1 MENLT
6 GRISS
11 DLSLWGLFIS
21 SFLSATLLPGGS
33 EAVLF
38 GVLKAYPETL
48 WIALGIAAVGNTL
61 GGMVTFGM
69 GWLLPQ
75 RKGGSKAAGH
85 RPAVSIPPSPRLEA
99 DCLPLVYSSRA
110 QTQQLKHVKKVR
122 PQHGGAE
129 PSGAGVAA
137 SHLLMK
143 RLAIRLGRQNSAAE
157 SLVIPQTAGFAS
169 NVSKVRRY
177 GTPVLLF
184 AWVPL
189 IGDALCLA
197 AGWLRLNPWQAALF
211 MAIGKL
217 SRYGLIAAAMS
228 YPLSK

>member
-1 MENLT
+1 MDTLT
-6 GRISS
+6 GWISS

-21 SFLSATLLPGGS
+21 SFFAATLLPGGS

-75 RKGGSKAAGH
+75 
-85 RPAVSIPPSPRLEA
+85 
-99 DCLPLVYSSRA
+99 
-110 QTQQLKHVKKVR
+110 TQQLKHV
-122 PQHGGAE
+122 E
-129 PSGAGVAA
+129 
-137 SHLLMK
+137 
-143 RLAIRLGRQNSAAE
+143 
-157 SLVIPQTAGFAS
+157 
-169 NVSKVRRY
+169 KVRRY
-177 GTPVLLF
+177 GTPALLL

-197 AGWLRLNPWQAALF
+197 AGWLRLNPWQATLF

-217 SRYGLIAAAMS
+217 ARYGLIAMAMS
-228 YPLSK
+228 YGNL